1 MTFEALAGALPVLA
15 VFIAF
20 FTGGWG
26 NFRGVPSDR
35 VMEMVAR
42 RTWWVSPLLVVL
54 ACVAGSFAWHSAP
67 ARAASLACGVIA
79 ALASWRWR
87 PSRAHTLRTPS
98 AISRVRVALDRQ
110 RVTDL
115 GRWRRTLVMFAAGTP
130 QFIGALLVARPS

>member
-1 MTFEALAGALPVLA
+1 MTFGVLAGALPVMAA
-15 VFIAF
+15 VIAVL
-20 FTGGWG
+20 TGGWG

-35 VMEMVAR
+35 VTEMVAR

-54 ACVAGSFAWHSAP
+54 ACVAGTLAWHSAP

-79 ALASWRWR
+79 ALASWNWR
-87 PSRAHTLRTPS
+87 PSRAPALRTPS
-98 AISRVRVALDRQ
+98 AVSRIRVTLDRH